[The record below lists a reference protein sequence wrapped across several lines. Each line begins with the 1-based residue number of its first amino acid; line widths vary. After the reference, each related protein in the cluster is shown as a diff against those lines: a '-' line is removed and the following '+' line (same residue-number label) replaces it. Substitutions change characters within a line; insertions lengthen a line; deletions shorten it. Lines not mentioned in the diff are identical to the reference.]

1 MIHWW
6 HCCQKLFQQQSFLV
20 YGVLIY
26 NISESGPFVWT
37 KQVGGSRP
45 PNLPKH
51 KHRHD
56 QNSMPVV
63 HMHTCTKLQWSQSK
77 QEVFFLPL
85 MSSTLKMSDIGNL
98 RSKIVVATQTVSHV
112 HVNEQLNCR
121 YPSLPESSVIDKVL
135 FSGALHT
142 GLICVPAE
150 LLSSKEVRA
159 FIIIWVNSAILIIT
173 HLLNWQ
179 IVG

>member
-1 MIHWW
+1 
-6 HCCQKLFQQQSFLV
+6 
-20 YGVLIY
+20 
-26 NISESGPFVWT
+26 
-37 KQVGGSRP
+37 
-45 PNLPKH
+45 
-51 KHRHD
+51 
-56 QNSMPVV
+56 
-63 HMHTCTKLQWSQSK
+63 
-77 QEVFFLPL
+77 
-85 MSSTLKMSDIGNL
+85 MSDIGNL

-159 FIIIWVNSAILIIT
+159 FIII
-173 HLLNWQ
+173 
-179 IVG
+179 